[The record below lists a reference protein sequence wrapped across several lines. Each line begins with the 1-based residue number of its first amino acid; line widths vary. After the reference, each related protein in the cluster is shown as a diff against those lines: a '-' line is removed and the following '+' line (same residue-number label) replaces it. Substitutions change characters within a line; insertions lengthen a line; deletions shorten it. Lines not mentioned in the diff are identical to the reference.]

1 MAQNAL
7 YIPTNM
13 VFTLNDTHKGN
24 LQKQLSKK
32 ILVKKKMVLIILLFT
47 QLWWLTAAVD
57 ENKGKTNK

>member
-32 ILVKKKMVLIILLFT
+32 ILVKKNMVLIILLFT